1 METKM
6 PSDKRSYDRAESI
19 TINGKAFHFTPDRKE
34 FLDLLKNKYPNK
46 TVFTKEDLDNVGQ
59 LPYWVKHSRY
69 QFKEGAGIFNLSPVL
84 NGGGET
90 TNYSGAPA
98 RVIPIAEAVGTPA
111 PVPAGNV
118 IPAAVP
124 QNMPVAAAT
133 TSINDLSVKILP
145 EKMINYVP
153 FGHFKDVKKIIK
165 SKIFFPVFVTGLS
178 GNGKTLMIEQVCAAL
193 KRELY
198 RVNITI
204 ETDEDDL
211 MGGHTLINGNIM
223 FREGPVIKA
232 MRKGAVLLLDEVDL
246 GSNKL
251 MCLQSVLEGKGYL
264 IKKTGEW
271 VTAATGFT
279 ICATA
284 NTKGQGS
291 DDGKFIGTQIM
302 NEAMLERFAITMAQ
316 EYPPVKTEQRILF
329 KEMELTGSVD
339 EEFCKKL
346 VDWADISRKTYY
358 EGAIDDVITT
368 RRLVHIVNAF
378 RMFDN
383 KLKSIEMCIS
393 RFDEETRASI
403 LDLYTKIDAGVDLNE
418 LKGEN
423 PLDENDSSEY
433 NEQYV

>member
-1 METKM
+1 MT
-6 PSDKRSYDRAESI
+6 DRSYNRSESI
-19 TINGKAFHFTPDRKE
+19 VICDKDFNFTPDRKE
-34 FLDLLKNKYPNK
+34 FLAGLTSAFPSQ
-46 TVFTKEDLDNVGQ
+46 TVFSKEDFDSVGGM
-59 LPYWVKHSRY
+59 PYWCKSSRY
-69 QFKEGAGIFNLSPVL
+69 DFKTGANTFNLEAVISGY
-84 NGGGET
+84 NGGYEPQNVT
-90 TNYSGAPA
+90 
-98 RVIPIAEAVGTPA
+98 PITPSVQPA
-111 PVPAGNV
+111 PVPALNNPV
-118 IPAAVP
+118 
-124 QNMPVAAAT
+124 QMPVAAKTA
-133 TSINDLSVKILP
+133 SVNLLDDVKIIP

-153 FGHFKDVKKIIK
+153 FGHFKDVKGIIK
-165 SKIFFPVFVTGLS
+165 SKLFFPVFVTGLS
-178 GNGKTLMIEQVCAAL
+178 GNGKTLMIEQVCAQL

-211 MGGHTLINGNIM
+211 MGGHTLQGGDIM

-271 VTAATGFT
+271 VSPAKGFT
-279 ICATA
+279 ILATA

-302 NEAMLERFAITMAQ
+302 NEAMLERFAITMQQ
-316 EYPPVKTEQRILF
+316 EYPPVKTEKSILA

-339 EEFCKKL
+339 SDFVEKL
-346 VDWADISRKTYY
+346 VDWADIIRKSYY
-358 EGAIDDVITT
+358 EGAIDDVVTT

-378 RMFDN
+378 RMFGD
-383 KLKSIEMCIS
+383 KMKSITMCIS

-403 LDLYTKIDAGVDLNE
+403 LDLYTKVDDGVDLNE
-418 LKGEN
+418 EVVSEN
-423 PLDENDSSEY
+423 PIDESESEEY
-433 NEQYV
+433 NG